1 MTKVRSYKLLCPI
14 ARGLD
19 RIGDRWTLLI
29 LRDLHAGPAR
39 FSDLQHG
46 LTGIAANLLTD
57 RLNKLVGD
65 GLISK
70 DAAAHGTMLYSLTD
84 LGRRTRDILFDL
96 ALFGGQFAPEGEV
109 VDPGNM
115 RTVAVTLGTACQ
127 RAITAGIDLEV
138 QFIINDEPFVLLA
151 RDGQAVMQAGQ
162 ARAPDLVLQASYE
175 ALLSVSEGEIDMARF
190 VRDHCRLDV
199 KTPGKE
205 AELMQLMSAAMAVFS
220 DPLADLA

>member
-1 MTKVRSYKLLCPI
+1 MAKVRSYKLLCPI

-57 RLNKLVGD
+57 RLNKLVAD

-70 DAAAHGTMLYSLTD
+70 DAGAHGTTLYSLTD

-96 ALFGGQFAPEGEV
+96 ALFGGQFAPEGEM

-127 RAITAGIDLEV
+127 RVITQDIDLEV

-151 RDGQAVMQAGQ
+151 REGQAVMQAGQ
-162 ARAPDLVLQASYE
+162 ASVPDVVLEASYE
-175 ALLSVSEGEIDMARF
+175 ALLSVSEGEISLDQFA
-190 VRDHCRLDV
+190 RDHARIAV
-199 KTPGKE
+199 NAPGKE
-205 AELMQLMSAAMAVFS
+205 VDFMRLMSAAIAVFS
-220 DPLADLA
+220 D

>member
-1 MTKVRSYKLLCPI
+1 MAKVRSYKLLCPI

-57 RLNKLVGD
+57 RLNKLVSD

-70 DAAAHGTMLYSLTD
+70 DAGAHGTTLYSLTD
-84 LGRRTRDILFDL
+84 LGCRTRNILFDL

-127 RAITAGIDLEV
+127 RAITGDINLEV
-138 QFIINDEPFVLLA
+138 QFIINDEPFALLA
-151 RDGQAVMQAGQ
+151 RDCETVMQAGQ
-162 ARAPDLVLQASYE
+162 ATAPDVMLETSYE
-175 ALLSVSEGEIDMARF
+175 ALLSVSEGEIDMAQF
-190 VRDHCRLDV
+190 AQDHCRLDIN
-199 KTPGKE
+199 TPGKE
-205 AELMQLMSAAMAVFS
+205 AELMQLMSAAIAVFS
-220 DPLADLA
+220 G

>member
-1 MTKVRSYKLLCPI
+1 MAKIRSYKLLCPI

-57 RLNKLVGD
+57 RLNKLVAD

-70 DAAAHGTMLYSLTD
+70 NAGAHSTTLYSLTD
-84 LGRRTRDILFDL
+84 MGRRTRDILFDL

-109 VDPGNM
+109 VEPGNM

-127 RAITAGIDLEV
+127 RVITQDIDLEV

-151 RDGQAVMQAGQ
+151 RQGQAVMQAGQ
-162 ARAPDLVLQASYE
+162 ASAPDVVLEASYE
-175 ALLSVSEGEIDMARF
+175 ALLSVSEGENSLEQFA
-190 VRDHCRLDV
+190 RDHARMAV
-199 KTPGKE
+199 NTPGKE
-205 AELMQLMSAAMAVFS
+205 AEFMRLMSAAIAVFS
-220 DPLADLA
+220 D

>member
-1 MTKVRSYKLLCPI
+1 MAKVRSYKLLCPI

-57 RLNKLVGD
+57 RLNKLVAD

-70 DAAAHGTMLYSLTD
+70 AAGAHGTMLYRLTD

-127 RAITAGIDLEV
+127 RVITRDIDLEV
-138 QFIINDEPFVLLA
+138 QFIINDESFVLVA
-151 RDGQAVMQAGQ
+151 RDEQAVMQAGQ
-162 ARAPDLVLQASYE
+162 ASAPDVVLEASYE
-175 ALLSVSEGEIDMARF
+175 ALLSVSEGEISLDQFA
-190 VRDHCRLDV
+190 RDHARV
-199 KTPGKE
+199 AVNTPGKE
-205 AELMQLMSAAMAVFS
+205 VDFMRLMSAAIAVFS
-220 DPLADLA
+220 D

>member
-1 MTKVRSYKLLCPI
+1 MAKVRSYKLLCPI

-57 RLNKLVGD
+57 RLNKLVAD

-70 DAAAHGTMLYSLTD
+70 NAGVHGTTLYSLTD
-84 LGRRTRDILFDL
+84 LGRGTRNILFDL

-127 RAITAGIDLEV
+127 RVITSDIDLEV
-138 QFIINDEPFVLLA
+138 QFIIDDEPFALVA
-151 RDGQAVMQAGQ
+151 RQGQALMQAGQ
-162 ARAPDLVLQASYE
+162 ASAPDVVLEASYE
-175 ALLSVSEGEIDMARF
+175 ALLSVSEGEIDMSEFA
-190 VRDHCRLDV
+190 RDHARIAV
-199 KTPGKE
+199 NTPGKE
-205 AELMQLMSAAMAVFS
+205 AELMQLMSAAIAVFQP
-220 DPLADLA
+220 DRL

>member
-1 MTKVRSYKLLCPI
+1 MAKVRSYKLLCPI

-57 RLNKLVGD
+57 RLNKLVAD

-70 DAAAHGTMLYSLTD
+70 NAGAHGTTLYSLTD
-84 LGRRTRDILFDL
+84 LGQRTRGILFDL
-96 ALFGGQFAPEGEV
+96 ALFGGQFAPEVEV

-115 RTVAVTLGTACQ
+115 RTVAVTLGTACD
-127 RAITAGIDLEV
+127 RAMTAGIDLEV
-138 QFIINDEPFVLLA
+138 QFIVNDEPFVLVA
-151 RDGQAVMQAGQ
+151 RDGQAHMQAGQ
-162 ARAPDLVLQASYE
+162 ATTPDVVLQTSYE

-190 VRDHCRLDV
+190 TQDHARIKV
-199 KTPGKE
+199 NTPGKE
-205 AELMQLMSAAMAVFS
+205 NELMQLMTAAIAIFS
-220 DPLADLA
+220 N